1 LRLPSAPSGF
11 SRCSSITC
19 PFYYLG
25 GSVGITVSGYGYQA
39 FGWAGVT
46 GIGLL
51 LLTNILAIGLLEMK
65 RKNLPPAS

>member
-1 LRLPSAPSGF
+1 MNRKLRG
-11 SRCSSITC
+11 SRCRANALCIL
-19 PFYYLG
+19 FYYLG

-46 GIGLL
+46 GIGVL

-65 RKNLPPAS
+65 RAKSA